1 MAKKDGRASSTTARD
16 TNVDLKALI
25 DTHSLFFDRLV
36 ELIPARYYLPLN
48 EDKPWFHGLSKIQK
62 AAVKAESRENI
73 KKSRRARFD
82 PAKSTTTT
90 LDHLKK
96 SIDAANAAAETSE
109 GEEDEESGESEN
121 DVENPRP
128 SIFEGP
134 SLTYEEL
141 RKRLHN
147 RIDELRSGRN
157 TRPQLLIQQRP
168 DKVEKR
174 SKNRKKDEKEN
185 DSASDR
191 KKEEATESSKG
202 NTKRKMA
209 NRDGGACAPDIS
221 FGKINVGGED
231 NDRRKKRKLSKK
243 HQLENAKKLVQAK
256 KDPEKG
262 AVVSKKHS
270 WKAAVS
276 RAAGVK
282 VHDDP
287 KLLKESM
294 KKDKKRQQKHAESW
308 KERIKIMEKSK
319 AEKQKTRAANIKE
332 RIHQKR
338 TRRIEKR
345 EKKLM
350 RPGFEGRKE
359 GYINR

>member
-1 MAKKDGRASSTTARD
+1 MAKKDIRASSTTD
-16 TNVDLKALI
+16 GDPSVDLKALVHY
-25 DTHSLFFDRLV
+25 HSLFFDHLV
-36 ELIPARYYLPLN
+36 ELIPARYYLDLN

-73 KKSRRARFD
+73 KKSRRTRFD
-82 PAKSTTTT
+82 PAKSSSTT

-96 SIDAANAAAETSE
+96 SIEAANAAAETSQD
-109 GEEDEESGESEN
+109 EEDEESGESEAEV
-121 DVENPRP
+121 DNPRP
-128 SIFEGP
+128 SISEGP

-141 RKRLHN
+141 RQRLHK
-147 RIDELRSGRN
+147 RIEELRSGRN
-157 TRPQLLIQQRP
+157 PRPQLLIQQRP

-174 SKNRKKDEKEN
+174 NKNRKKDEKEN

-202 NTKRKMA
+202 NAKRKMA
-209 NRDGGACAPDIS
+209 NRDGGAGAPDIS

-231 NDRRKKRKLSKK
+231 DDRSKKRKLSKK
-243 HQLENAKKLVQAK
+243 HQLEKAKKLEEAK

-262 AVVSKKHS
+262 AAVSKKHS

-276 RAAGVK
+276 KAAGIK

-294 KKDKKRQQKHAESW
+294 KKDKKRQQKHAEKW
-308 KERIKIMEKSK
+308 KERIKIVEKSK

-332 RIHQKR
+332 RIHQKKM
-338 TRRIEKR
+338 RRIEKR

-359 GYINR
+359 GYING

>member
-1 MAKKDGRASSTTARD
+1 MAKKDGRPCSITAGD
-16 TNVDLKALI
+16 TSVDLKALI
-25 DTHSLFFDRLV
+25 DTHTLFFDRLV

-62 AAVKAESRENI
+62 TAVKAESRENI

-82 PAKSTTTT
+82 PARSTTTT
-90 LDHLKK
+90 LDHIKK
-96 SIDAANAAAETSE
+96 SIEAANAAAETSE
-109 GEEDEESGESEN
+109 DEEDEESGESETEV
-121 DVENPRP
+121 DNPRP
-128 SIFEGP
+128 SISEGP

-141 RKRLHN
+141 RQRLRKH
-147 RIDELRSGRN
+147 IDEIRSGRN
-157 TRPQLLIQQRP
+157 TRPQFLIQQRP

-174 SKNRKKDEKEN
+174 NKNRKKDEKDS

-191 KKEEATESSKG
+191 MKEDATESNKG
-202 NTKRKMA
+202 NRKRKMA
-209 NRDGGACAPDIS
+209 NRDGGAGVPDIS

-231 NDRRKKRKLSKK
+231 DDRRKKRKLSKK
-243 HQLENAKKLVQAK
+243 HQLEKAKKLEEAK
-256 KDPEKG
+256 NDPEKG
-262 AVVSKKHS
+262 AMVSKKHS

-294 KKDKKRQQKHAESW
+294 KKDKKRQQKHAENW
-308 KERIKIMEKSK
+308 KERIKNMEKSK

-332 RIHQKR
+332 RIHQKKM
-338 TRRIEKR
+338 RRIEKR

-359 GYINR
+359 G